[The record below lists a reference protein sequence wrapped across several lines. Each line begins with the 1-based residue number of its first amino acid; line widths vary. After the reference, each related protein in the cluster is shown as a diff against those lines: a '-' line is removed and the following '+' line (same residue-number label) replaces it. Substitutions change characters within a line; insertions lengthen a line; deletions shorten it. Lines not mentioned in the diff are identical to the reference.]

1 MKPLVLNKTER
12 FIMLALALVL
22 AAVSVVCE
30 VLLFTEQTV
39 MPIDTALAAIVG
51 LALVCFQFLFAA
63 LAPKFWQASQ
73 RTIAGVMYLIT
84 AVLFAISLSATAG
97 FFESRFQENQQT
109 QLHNSNDYKLKMS
122 VVDDLEKQE
131 KTLTDSATAAKE
143 KGNAWYAGQ
152 LLMKASEAS
161 ENRRTVIG
169 QLSNETT
176 PNTDA
181 TTALVSVIGAG
192 RWALWIVLAALV
204 DLCPLVAFS
213 CYAMRQT
220 PVKTGITDDQI
231 PNQTPQETPSVKP
244 NAEQNTQTDEAK
256 HNETGRPTLE
266 EIKQAIK
273 SMESGEIGVRASM
286 RHAETTNYQRT
297 KQALEEL
304 TKEGFLTEENNKY
317 YLTK

>member
-1 MKPLVLNKTER
+1 MSLVLNKTER
-12 FIMLALALVL
+12 FIVLALALVL

-84 AVLFAISLSATAG
+84 AVLFAISLSATSG
-97 FFESRFQENQQT
+97 FFESRFQENQQA

-131 KTLTDSATAAKE
+131 KTLTDSANAAKE

-161 ENRRTVIG
+161 ENRRAVIS

-192 RWALWIVLAALV
+192 RWVLWIVLAALV
-204 DLCPLVAFS
+204 DLCPLIAFS
-213 CYAMRQT
+213 CYALHQK
-220 PVKTGITDDQI
+220 PLKTGATDDQT
-231 PNQTPQETPSVKP
+231 PSQTQAKQSQTPT
-244 NAEQNTQTDEAK
+244 EQTEDSQTNSD
-256 HNETGRPTLE
+256 NGRPTPD
-266 EIKQAIK
+266 EIKEAIK
-273 SMESGEIGVRASM
+273 QMPAGQIGVRAAM
-286 RHAETTNYQRT
+286 RTAETTNYQRT

-304 TKEGFLTEENNKY
+304 TQEGFLTEENNKY

>member
-1 MKPLVLNKTER
+1 MSLVLNKTER
-12 FIMLALALVL
+12 FIMLTLALVL
-22 AAVSVVCE
+22 TAVSVVCE

-73 RTIAGVMYLIT
+73 RAIAGVMYLIT

-122 VVDDLEKQE
+122 VIDDLEKQA
-131 KTLTDSATAAKE
+131 KTLTDSANEAKQ
-143 KGNAWYAGQ
+143 KGNNWYAGQ
-152 LLMKASEAS
+152 LLIKATEAS
-161 ENRRTVIG
+161 EKRRHAIA
-169 QLSNETT
+169 QLGNQTT

-181 TTALVSVIGAG
+181 TAALVSVIGAG

-220 PVKTGITDDQI
+220 PVKTGVTDEKT
-231 PNQTPQETPSVKP
+231 PSQTPEQQSQTP
-244 NAEQNTQTDEAK
+244 EQQTDEAK

-266 EIKQAIK
+266 EIKQAIRR
-273 SMESGEIGVRASM
+273 MPAGQIGVRAAM
-286 RHAETTNYQRT
+286 RTAETTNYNRT

>member
-131 KTLTDSATAAKE
+131 KTLTDSANAAKE

-204 DLCPLVAFS
+204 DLCPLIAFS
-213 CYAMRQT
+213 CYALRQT
-220 PVKTGITDDQI
+220 PVKTGIANIQI
-231 PNQTPQETPSVKP
+231 PIQTQAKQSQTPTEQPKDSQTNSDNGHPTP
-244 NAEQNTQTDEAK
+244 D
-256 HNETGRPTLE
+256 
-266 EIKQAIK
+266 EIKEAIK
-273 SMESGEIGVRASM
+273 QMPAGQIGVRASM

-304 TKEGFLTEENNKY
+304 TKEGFLTEESNKY

>member
-1 MKPLVLNKTER
+1 MSLVLNKTER

-63 LAPKFWQASQ
+63 LAPKFWQASK
-73 RTIAGVMYLIT
+73 RPIAGVMYLIT

-122 VVDDLEKQE
+122 VVDDLAKQE
-131 KTLTDSATAAKE
+131 KTLTDSANAAKE

-152 LLMKASEAS
+152 LLIKASEAS

-192 RWALWIVLAALV
+192 RWVLWVVLAALV

-213 CYAMRQT
+213 CYALHQT
-220 PVKTGITDDQI
+220 PIKTGTTGDQA
-231 PNQTPQETPSVKP
+231 PNQTQAKQSQTPT
-244 NAEQNTQTDEAK
+244 EQPEDSQTNSD
-256 HNETGRPTLE
+256 NGRPTPD
-266 EIKQAIK
+266 EIKEAIK
-273 SMESGEIGVRASM
+273 QMPAGQIGVRAAM
-286 RHAETTNYQRT
+286 NEAKTTNHKWT
-297 KQALEEL
+297 KQALKEL
-304 TKEGFLTEENNKY
+304 VDEGFLSEENNKY
-317 YLTK
+317 YLIK

>member
-1 MKPLVLNKTER
+1 MPLVLNKTER
-12 FIMLALALVL
+12 FTMLALALVL

-39 MPIDTALAAIVG
+39 MPIDTALAAIIG

-63 LAPKFWQASQ
+63 TAAKFWQANK
-73 RTIAGVMYLIT
+73 RPIAGAMYLIT

-97 FFESRFQENQQT
+97 FFESRFQESQQT
-109 QLHNSNDYKLKMS
+109 QLHNSNDYKLKKS
-122 VVDDLEKQE
+122 VIDDLEKQE
-131 KTLTDSATAAKE
+131 KTLTDSAKAANE

-152 LLMKASEAS
+152 LLIKATEAS
-161 ENRRTVIG
+161 ENRRAAIA
-169 QLSNETT
+169 QLGNQTT

-192 RWALWIVLAALV
+192 RWALWIILAALV
-204 DLCPLVAFS
+204 DLCPLVAFA
-213 CYAMRQT
+213 CYAVRKT
-220 PVKTGITDDQI
+220 PVKTSVTDEKT
-231 PNQTPQETPSVKP
+231 PNQTPEQQHATASQTP
-244 NAEQNTQTDEAK
+244 NEQSDESQTNTD
-256 HNETGRPTLE
+256 NGRPTLH

-273 SMESGEIGVRASM
+273 QMLAGQVGVRAAM
-286 RHAETTNYQRT
+286 RTAETTNYNRT

-317 YLTK
+317 FIK